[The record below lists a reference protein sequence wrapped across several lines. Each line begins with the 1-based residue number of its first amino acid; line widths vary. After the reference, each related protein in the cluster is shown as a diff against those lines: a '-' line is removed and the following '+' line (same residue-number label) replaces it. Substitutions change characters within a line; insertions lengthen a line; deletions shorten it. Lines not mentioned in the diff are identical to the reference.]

1 MTRGKIAELIKLN
14 TIFQAPMAGVTTPEL
29 VSEVSNQGGIGNIGA
44 GYLNAK
50 QTQNFIEKV
59 KMNTNY
65 FYGINLFVPEKIDL
79 NEVEFDQ
86 AKQKFKQAAPAYAQE
101 IPEKIEISHVFAEQI
116 EVVMKEA
123 VPIVSFT
130 FGIPDVTVI
139 EQLKQAGSYIIG
151 TATTVKEAIEI
162 ENAGCDAVVV
172 QGFEAGG
179 HRGSFLGD
187 NDLIGLFS
195 LLPQVADSV
204 KIPIIAAGGI
214 MDKRG
219 VKAAYNL
226 GASSVQLGTAF
237 LMTYESSADKLHKK
251 TLLSS
256 VETDAVLTKAFSG
269 KLARGINNEFIE
281 KYKHEREKILP
292 YPFQNSLTK
301 NMRSLAKQQN
311 DKSFMSLWTGQ
322 SIRLSKEQSVRDLM
336 NELKK

>member
-1 MTRGKIAELIKLN
+1 
-14 TIFQAPMAGVTTPEL
+14 
-29 VSEVSNQGGIGNIGA
+29 
-44 GYLNAK
+44 
-50 QTQNFIEKV
+50 
-59 KMNTNY
+59 
-65 FYGINLFVPEKIDL
+65 
-79 NEVEFDQ
+79 
-86 AKQKFKQAAPAYAQE
+86 KQKFKQAAPAYAQE

-151 TATTVKEAIEI
+151 TATTVKEANEI
-162 ENAGCDAVVV
+162 ENGGCDAVGV
-172 QGFEAGG
+172 QGCEAGG

>member
-256 VETDAVLTKAFSG
+256 VETDA
-269 KLARGINNEFIE
+269 
-281 KYKHEREKILP
+281 
-292 YPFQNSLTK
+292 
-301 NMRSLAKQQN
+301 
-311 DKSFMSLWTGQ
+311 
-322 SIRLSKEQSVRDLM
+322 
-336 NELKK
+336 